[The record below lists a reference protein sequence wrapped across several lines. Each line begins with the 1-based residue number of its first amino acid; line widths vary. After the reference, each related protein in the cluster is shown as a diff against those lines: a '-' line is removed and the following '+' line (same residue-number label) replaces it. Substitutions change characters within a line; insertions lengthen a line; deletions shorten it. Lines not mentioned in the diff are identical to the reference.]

1 VIFESPT
8 YTANTCL
15 HGISQPTDILY
26 SSEDIYNIARELDS
40 FNTVAIIDLQLTE
53 ADRLALEQ
61 FEITSVKGKDDEE
74 LYAFPFSQ
82 FYATRDYDMAVEQQ
96 LANSTYGFLKS
107 ISPQSSTELL
117 NHLTTLLERIVYNA
131 TLSLPHSGA
140 AVAIITA
147 SLSKIAN
154 RGVDLHHDDF
164 VNDRFSK
171 ATQSFR
177 LLATLKGEHTLFLTG
192 SPEYE
197 PGQCLISNN
206 DLKTTEG
213 KLNNINTIFY
223 DMDPK
228 PLTSVGFASIHKMS
242 TDCGALHSGPPEVRK
257 SRLLLRLDYYD
268 VA

>member
-1 VIFESPT
+1 MIFESPT

-15 HGISQPTDILY
+15 HGISQPTDTFY
-26 SSEDIYNIARELDS
+26 SSEDIYNIAKELDS
-40 FNTVAIIDLQLTE
+40 FNTVALLDLQLTE

-74 LYAFPFSQ
+74 LYSFPFSQ
-82 FYATRDYDMAVEQQ
+82 FYTTSDYDMAVEQQ

-107 ISPQSSTELL
+107 VSPQSSTELL
-117 NHLTTLLERIVYNA
+117 QHLTTLLERIVYNA
-131 TLSLPHSGA
+131 TLSLPHSGGA
-140 AVAIITA
+140 AAIIEA
-147 SLSKIAN
+147 SLAKIDI
-154 RGVDLHHDDF
+154 RGVDLHADDF
-164 VNDRFSK
+164 VNDRFPK

-192 SPEYE
+192 SPEYK
-197 PGQCLISNN
+197 PGLCLLSNN
-206 DLKTTEG
+206 DFRA
-213 KLNNINTIFY
+213 INPNFY
-223 DMDPK
+223 DGIVPQ

-242 TDCGALHSGPPEVRK
+242 SDCGALHAGPPEVRK